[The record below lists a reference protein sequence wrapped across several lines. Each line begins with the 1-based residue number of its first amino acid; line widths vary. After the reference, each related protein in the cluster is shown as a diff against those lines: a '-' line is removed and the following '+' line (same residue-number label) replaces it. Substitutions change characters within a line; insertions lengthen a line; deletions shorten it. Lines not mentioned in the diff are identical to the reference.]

1 MKILMDKHTSILGET
16 QTGKTLLANHL
27 FSITGGLFI
36 DIEDVGDIKAQ
47 ATLTRRNSPAQFVR
61 TLRKYKY
68 VKYVPSEREAKSL
81 LEVKW
86 VWRALKKLNKNIF
99 VYVDEIQ
106 NWGGSRKNAF
116 DVYAIR
122 GLKYGIHLVAISQ
135 RPQNISKT
143 ILTQSPTVVIFDISG
158 MEKKYFEDK
167 GLPYEDIKNNL
178 MNEPKYSFVVYRRGK
193 GVSDAQKLNI

>member
-1 MKILMDKHTSILGET
+1 MDKHTSILGET
-16 QTGKTLLANHL
+16 QSGKTILANHL

-36 DIEDVGDIKAQ
+36 DIEDVGDIKADI
-47 ATLTRRNSPAQFVR
+47 TLTRRNSTDMFIKALKTR
-61 TLRKYKY
+61 KY
-68 VKYVPSEREAKSL
+68 VKYVPSENIEVSL
-81 LEVKW
+81 KEVKW
-86 VWRALKKLNKNIF
+86 IWRALKKLNKNIF

-116 DVYAIR
+116 DVFAVR

-143 ILTQSPTVVIFDISG
+143 ILTQSPTVIIFDISG

-167 GLPYEDIKNNL
+167 ELPYEDIKNNL
-178 MNEPKYSFVVYRRGK
+178 MKQPKYSFVVYRRNE
-193 GVSDAQKLNI
+193 GVSQADKL